1 MVGGG
6 RAIGWEEK
14 EHHWGRARGLLVTLS
29 QAWQL
34 LPFLGRQSGV
44 ITGQIATTYHLSDP
58 TWGKWPLHSLFKS
71 LNVLWGGGSSHC
83 FLPQGT
89 AGPGASVES
98 YLSPVLCSDD
108 TAVGKTSTSAF
119 PA

>member
-6 RAIGWEEK
+6 RATGWEEK
-14 EHHWGRARGLLVTLS
+14 EHHWGRAPGLLVTLS

-34 LPFLGRQSGV
+34 LSFLGRQSRV

-71 LNVLWGGGSSHC
+71 LNVLCGGSSHC

-89 AGPGASVES
+89 AGPGANVES
-98 YLSPVLCSDD
+98 PMLCPDD
-108 TAVGKTSTSAF
+108 TAVGKTSTSVC